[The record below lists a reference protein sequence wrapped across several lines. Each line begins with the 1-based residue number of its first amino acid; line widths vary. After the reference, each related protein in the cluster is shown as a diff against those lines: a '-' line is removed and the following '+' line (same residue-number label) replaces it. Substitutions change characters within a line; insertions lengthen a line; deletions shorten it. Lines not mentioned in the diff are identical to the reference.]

1 MNEFNAENIPMSINI
16 QSHISHDKESD
27 RVYLSHFCKEDFPY
41 IINHIE
47 NLAQTHQ
54 YTKLFVKIPSSYAPL
69 FIENGYTME
78 AYVPHFF
85 NGQEDCFFLVKY
97 RDPKRKLLDSE
108 SMNKFQIL
116 FSTPIKEPIEI
127 LPEQFTIRELTTD
140 DIACMIDVFKK
151 VFQTYPFP
159 IFNSQFIKKS
169 MEEDDTTYFGVWDN
183 HQLVAI
189 SSAECNY
196 QEQYAEMTDFAVLP
210 SHRGYHLAIH
220 LLATM
225 EATLVNKEIKT
236 VYTICRLNSL
246 AMNKTFYNSKY
257 KYTGTL
263 IQNTQIS
270 GNIESMN
277 VWYKPLV

>member
-1 MNEFNAENIPMSINI
+1 MNEFNAENIPMINI
-16 QSHISHDKESD
+16 QSNISHDKESN

-47 NLAQTHQ
+47 NLAQTNQ
-54 YTKLFVKIPSSYAPL
+54 YTKLFAKIRSCHTPL
-69 FIENGYTME
+69 FIKNGYKIE
-78 AYVPHFF
+78 AYVPNFF

-97 RDPKRKLLDSE
+97 KNSERNLLDSVA
-108 SMNKFQIL
+108 MDKFQML
-116 FSTPIKEPIEI
+116 FSTPVKEYRET
-127 LPEQFTIRELTTD
+127 LPEKFTITELKTS
-140 DIACMIDVFKK
+140 DITSMIEVFKK
-151 VFQTYPFP
+151 VFKTYPFP
-159 IFNSQFIKKS
+159 IFDSQFIKKS
-169 MEEDDTTYFGVWDN
+169 IEEDNTIYFGIWDN

-225 EATLVNKEIKT
+225 EAKLVNKQIKT

-246 AMNKTFYNSKY
+246 AMNKTFYNSQY

-277 VWYKPLV
+277 VWYKPLL